1 MSIASSGRRSA
12 LAAALSMV
20 IALSMMLS
28 TAIPAFAAGGIQ
40 GNLAGTVRDAAT
52 QAPLADVGV
61 TAQSPSGSFSGTTDG
76 GGHFTL
82 LGLPAD
88 TYTVSFSK
96 AGYDSISMPGVAVFG
111 DETDS
116 VGVVRMNSSLRT
128 IVHVNARARTGAFQP
143 TQTQDVTTI
152 SGQR

>member
-1 MSIASSGRRSA
+1 MLQLRRGGRSA
-12 LAAALSMV
+12 PATLALAVALTLSMV
-20 IALSMMLS
+20 LSIAG
-28 TAIPAFAAGGIQ
+28 PAFAAGGIQ
-40 GNLAGTVRDAAT
+40 GNLTGTVRDAST
-52 QAPLADVGV
+52 QAPIADVGV

-96 AGYDSISMPGVAVFG
+96 TGYDSISMPGVAVFG

-116 VGVVRMNSSLRT
+116 VGVVRLNKSLRT
-128 IVHVNARARTGAFQP
+128 IVHVTSRARN
-143 TQTQDVTTI
+143 
-152 SGQR
+152 